1 MFIFFIS
8 SWLCLE
14 QVIQEA
20 QLLERDCTMLP
31 VIRYFAKS
39 LKVIRNDTLQQSVCK
54 SLLVFHCN
62 YVCTVFEIFCVHLKS
77 GLELIQGN

>member
-39 LKVIRNDTLQQSVCK
+39 LKVIRNDTLQ
-54 SLLVFHCN
+54 
-62 YVCTVFEIFCVHLKS
+62 
-77 GLELIQGN
+77 

>member
-31 VIRYFAKS
+31 VIEYFAKS
-39 LKVIRNDTLQQSVCK
+39 LKVIRNDTLQ
-54 SLLVFHCN
+54 
-62 YVCTVFEIFCVHLKS
+62 
-77 GLELIQGN
+77 